1 MEAVPLFRKVGA
13 VKTNKAGPAGA
24 AGRTELDHSSVAS
37 LVAGLEKYRGCVFR
51 FKYESGGVSPQWRL
65 KKALVGTAA
74 MVSLFIEFGSV
85 RDDGVWV
92 VAAAVPVPG
101 WPSLYVYRQ
110 DRGDIY
116 AAGIWM
122 KVVVENAPPQSGGSS
137 SADDSLRRRLD
148 GNLRGVFS

>member
-13 VKTNKAGPAGA
+13 VKTNKAGPAG
-24 AGRTELDHSSVAS
+24 RTELDHSSVAS
-37 LVAGLEKYRGCVFR
+37 LVAGLEKYRECVFR

-74 MVSLFIEFGSV
+74 MVSLFVEFGSV

-92 VAAAVPVPG
+92 PG
-101 WPSLYVYRQ
+101 WPVVYTYWQ

-116 AAGIWM
+116 ASGIWM
-122 KVVVENAPPQSGGSS
+122 KVVVENTPPRSGGSS

>member
-13 VKTNKAGPAGA
+13 VKTNNAGPAGA

-51 FKYESGGVSPQWRL
+51 FKYESGGVSPPWKL
-65 KKALVGTAA
+65 KKAEVGAA
-74 MVSLFIEFGSV
+74 AVVSLFIEFGSV

-92 VAAAVPVPG
+92 PG

-110 DRGDIY
+110 DKGDIY

-122 KVVVENAPPQSGGSS
+122 KVVVENAPPRSGGSS